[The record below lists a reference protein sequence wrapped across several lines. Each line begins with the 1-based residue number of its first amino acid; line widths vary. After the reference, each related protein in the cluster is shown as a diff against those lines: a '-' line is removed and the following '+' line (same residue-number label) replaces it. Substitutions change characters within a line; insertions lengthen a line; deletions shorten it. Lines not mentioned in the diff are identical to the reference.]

1 MREKIWAALVNLRYK
16 GYLIDL
22 LVNAFQRWDRNINIF
37 LALTSSGSIAAWA
50 IWKKYEITWGIII
63 AMSQIVTV
71 IKPYFPYYKYV
82 KELNAKSLKIEN
94 LNIEFERLWD
104 KLQRGKLDE
113 DQAADIYYSL
123 QKEGNEYF
131 NFNDETVFLVTKK
144 MKLKANVSMKLFLKS
159 NYNIAITI
167 KQ

>member
-1 MREKIWAALVNLRYK
+1 MRDKIWAALANIKYK

-50 IWKKYEITWGIII
+50 IWKKYEIIWGIII
-63 AMSQIVTV
+63 ALSQIVTV
-71 IKPYFPYYKYV
+71 IRPYFPYYKYV

-94 LNIEFERLWD
+94 LNIEFERLLD
-104 KLQRGKLDE
+104 KLQRGKLNE
-113 DQAADIYYSL
+113 DQAADIYYNL

-131 NFNDETVFLVTKK
+131 NFNDDTVFLVTQK
-144 MKLKANVSMKLFLKS
+144 MKLKANISMKYFLKS
-159 NYNIAITI
+159 NYNIEITI
-167 KQ
+167 KH